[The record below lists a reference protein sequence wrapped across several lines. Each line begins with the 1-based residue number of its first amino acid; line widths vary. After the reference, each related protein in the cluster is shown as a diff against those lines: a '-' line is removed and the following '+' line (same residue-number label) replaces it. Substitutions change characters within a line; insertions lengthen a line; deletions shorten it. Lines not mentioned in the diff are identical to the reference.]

1 MPGHVSVQT
10 VTLEERG
17 GQAMMTGARRFDSV
31 AYRDGLLPNG
41 MEEGAAETWDRFS
54 ALLAKLGGREELG

>member
-1 MPGHVSVQT
+1 VAD
-10 VTLEERG
+10 RG
-17 GQAMMTGARRFDSV
+17 G
-31 AYRDGLLPNG
+31 LLRNG